1 MAAAD
6 ELALLI
12 QSRYP
17 LIAAETVEEHRFQRT
32 LLQVAESLRVPFFEW
47 SLTEGLHRIPALGA
61 VYDTT
66 EPLKALNNM
75 AGMTGEALFF
85 MKDLKQFLDKPE
97 IVRKLEDLAPHFAM
111 DRRVI
116 VLLAAKDALPPELQP
131 LAASYT
137 FALPTAAE
145 LKAVARALIERIRK
159 ERPLRV
165 QLSEAEM
172 DACVDRLRGMT
183 AFEAER
189 TLSQAIVR
197 DNGLTRDDIEY
208 IVSIKK
214 ELLKRDGLLE
224 YIAPEE
230 NLAQVGGFATLKAW
244 LAKRKRAL
252 EPAAKEFG
260 AGGRK
265 NTRRQ
270 GGSARVGPAAPEDG
284 TRPALRQVHRRVGQE
299 PREGPAHGRGHGAL
313 CIDDR
318 RDRKGPLLQPVHRE
332 RRRAVAPDLRPA
344 ARLAAGSQD
353 AGFVIAT
360 SNAISQLP
368 PELTRKGRFD
378 EIFFIDLPSTEERKE
393 VFAIHLKKRK
403 RDPAAF
409 DLEQL
414 AAAADGFTGAEIEQV
429 VVAGL
434 YTAFS
439 RSVEL
444 STTILVEELRATKPL
459 SVTRSE
465 EIDELRTWARERTVL
480 AS

>member
-17 LIAAETVEEHRFQRT
+17 LIAAETIEEHRFQRT
-32 LLQVAESLRVPFFEW
+32 LLQVAESLRVPFYEW
-47 SLTEGLHRIPALGA
+47 SLTEGLHRTPGLGA

-66 EPLKALNNM
+66 EPLKALNNI
-75 AGMTGEALFF
+75 AGMTGEAIFF
-85 MKDLKQFLDKPE
+85 MKDLRRFLDKPE
-97 IVRKLEDLAPHFAM
+97 IVRKLEDLAPKFTM

-116 VLLAAKDALPPELQP
+116 VLLATKDSLPAELQP
-131 LAASYT
+131 LAAPYA
-137 FALPTAAE
+137 FALPTPAE
-145 LKAVARALIERIRK
+145 LKTVAKALIERIRE

-165 QLSEAEM
+165 QLSEAEL
-172 DACVDRLRGMT
+172 DTCVDRLRGMT

-197 DNGLTRDDIEY
+197 DNGLTKDDIDY

-260 AGGRK
+260 IELPKGAGK
-265 NTRRQ
+265 TL
-270 GGSARVGPAAPEDG
+270 AA
-284 TRPALRQVHRRVGQE
+284 
-299 PREGPAHGRGHGAL
+299 
-313 CIDDR
+313 
-318 RDRKGPLLQPVHRE
+318 K
-332 RRRAVAPDLRPA
+332 AVAREWLKMEPG
-344 ARLAAGSQD
+344 RLYDKYIGESDKNLEKALHMAEAMAPCVLMIDEIEKGLSYSQSSESD
-353 AGFVIAT
+353 AGLSRRIVGRLLGWLQDRTAPVFVIAT
-360 SNAISQLP
+360 SNAINQLP

-378 EIFFIDLPSTEERKE
+378 EIFFIDLPTKDERKDILS
-393 VFAIHLKKRK
+393 IHLKKRK
-403 RDPAAF
+403 RDPTAF
-409 DLEQL
+409 DLEHL
-414 AAAADGFTGAEIEQV
+414 AAASDGFTGAEIEQV
-429 VVAGL
+429 VVAAL

-439 RSVEL
+439 RNVEL
-444 STTILVEELRATKPL
+444 STTILAEELRATKPL
-459 SVTRSE
+459 AVTRRE
-465 EIDELRTWARERTVL
+465 EIEALRTWARERTML